1 VAAAEEVNVAAEE
14 KKVKSMGFTG
24 QERVGHD
31 GVIND
36 QGVSGEDVR
45 ILE

>member
-1 VAAAEEVNVAAEE
+1 MAAEE

-31 GVIND
+31 GVSMIR
-36 QGVSGEDVR
+36 VSRAKTFEF
-45 ILE
+45 